1 MPGNSGSVYQGK
13 LQGASK
19 HHRGNSVDALNNSVE
34 MRGKI
39 HMIGAKSSKHPR
51 EQSVRISRFN
61 NAANNSIEGNNE
73 TLLHNSVHDFERA
86 KNKASDHL
94 ESLSVSGSHHQAKI
108 NEVNREVYL
117 RKERD
122 ISKGSSGAAAAE
134 A

>member
-1 MPGNSGSVYQGK
+1 M
-13 LQGASK
+13 
-19 HHRGNSVDALNNSVE
+19 
-34 MRGKI
+34 
-39 HMIGAKSSKHPR
+39 
-51 EQSVRISRFN
+51 
-61 NAANNSIEGNNE
+61 
-73 TLLHNSVHDFERA
+73 HDFERA